1 MSTPQLI
8 VHLAFGDDPLTPNAS
23 ASWEDVSGYVSGND
37 EHMTH
42 RGRNHERD
50 ENEAGTAIVVLRNT
64 DRRFDPNN
72 SSGPYLGDIKPMVKI
87 RIGALWPS
95 GTLDIYWMF
104 HGYVESWHPDYTG
117 GSVSTCTLECV
128 DAFKYFG
135 LADVHTP
142 ANRPAEDSDDRI
154 SYILDSWVFWPA
166 SERNIAAIG
175 IPLAEMPLDG
185 SALRLIQDRTRAE
198 RGSFFISKFG
208 SFTFEDRSRRD
219 TATPEDVWGDAA
231 DGSELPY
238 SSVSI
243 RYDDSDIFN
252 RIEVTRAGGIKQTMN
267 DVASQGDYFIR
278 TFSSTG
284 LPYASDADALTAAE
298 TMLHRYKG
306 ARTRLDRMV
315 IDPGVRD
322 TWIPV
327 LSRELSE
334 MITVKRSTLVDGHTT
349 TLDGH
354 IEAITWHITKGLW
367 ECTWQLS
374 PHFAAPTLGSGT
386 LNTTDDWK
394 VPTLLNSW
402 VDFGGAN
409 PPAGYRKEGDW
420 IALRGLVKN
429 GTLTSPILQLPVGYR
444 PPFPMRFAVPSGTAT
459 AQAYAAING
468 DVGLVSGTGGSST
481 SVDLGPIRFRV
492 N

>member
-1 MSTPQLI
+1 MSTPALQ
-8 VHLAFGDDPLTPNAS
+8 VFLAFGDDPLTPTAS
-23 ASWEDVSGYVSGND
+23 ATWEDVSAYVSGND
-37 EHMTH
+37 DHMIH

-87 RIGALWPS
+87 KIAALWLGVS
-95 GTLDIYWMF
+95 YWIF
-104 HGYVESWHPDYTG
+104 HGYVESWHPDYPG

-142 ANRPAEDSDDRI
+142 DNRAAEDSDDRI

-185 SALRLIQDRTRAE
+185 SALRLIQDITRAE
-198 RGSFFISKFG
+198 RGSFYMSKFG
-208 SFTFEDRSRRD
+208 TFTFEDRSLRD
-219 TATPEDVWGDAA
+219 TATPADVWGDAA

-243 RYDDSDIFN
+243 RYDDSDIYN
-252 RIEVTRAGGIKQTMN
+252 RIEVTRAGGIKQTVE
-267 DVASQGDYFIR
+267 DFGSQGDYFIR

-284 LPYASDADALTAAE
+284 LPYATDADALTAAE
-298 TMLHRYKG
+298 TMLHRYKD

-327 LSRELSE
+327 FMRELSD

-349 TLDGH
+349 ELDGH
-354 IEAITWHITKGLW
+354 IEAITWHITKGEW
-367 ECTWQLS
+367 ICTWQLS
-374 PHFAAPTLGSGT
+374 PHFTAPTLGSGT
-386 LNTTDDWK
+386 LNTDDDWK

-402 VDFGGAN
+402 VNYGA
-409 PPAGYRKEGDW
+409 PEPDAGYRKEGDW
-420 IALRGLVKN
+420 VYLRGYVKN
-429 GTLTSPILQLPVGYR
+429 GSLSVPIYTLPVGYR
-444 PPFPMRFAVPSGTAT
+444 PPGDARVAVITSTGAGSLLVQNDGDVILVSGGTGYVDLSPMRF
-459 AQAYAAING
+459 
-468 DVGLVSGTGGSST
+468 
-481 SVDLGPIRFRV
+481 RV
-492 N
+492 I